1 MNKMST
7 LRLVRNFGFAP
18 SVILFTLLSC
28 SEESGDGSPGP
39 QAGTSSAQGGNATGG
54 VPAAS
59 GGVASA
65 GKANGGSPSTG
76 GTSTTGGTTNPPA
89 TGGTSPTGGSA
100 GSSTGGASGGN
111 ATGGNGGPTGGVGGG
126 GTAGGASGGAS
137 AGGGAGGAAPTAGT
151 SSTDATIVPDP
162 SWACGM
168 ADGVPPPTRGTLV
181 FKASLKLGEIHDVG
195 EVQYGHRRVLDVTG
209 GTLTGDKVSGTVL
222 TGGLDLELE
231 LSNGSIEL
239 EQINIFRTSDNA
251 LIFMR
256 TCGFA
261 PAGDSVTR
269 IVPDIEVAN
278 SSSLSWLNTGKFAG
292 TRVVNEAAKTIE
304 LEVYDVSDVAAAE
317 PKIQI
322 KDPADAKQQPWE
334 CSKETGSRGAS
345 VFTETVT
352 LGSSLSVGQSKRG
365 NRNIIPITGGTVSGR
380 VKGKVLPGGGDYQ
393 SSAGLDAKYTLEAD
407 DGELIVIRNCGPFG
421 ALIPQFEA
429 RVDGPYAFLNAN
441 TFLSSDPGG
450 ASGGVSITFYERQ

>member
-1 MNKMST
+1 MSN
-7 LRLVRNFGFAP
+7 LRVLQNLGRASGAIALMVLACSEKADEGPPAPQAGAP
-18 SVILFTLLSC
+18 SAVGGSVT
-28 SEESGDGSPGP
+28 GGSPGT
-39 QAGTSSAQGGNATGG
+39 GSGGVSGGSKATGG
-54 VPAAS
+54 S
-59 GGVASA
+59 Q
-65 GKANGGSPSTG
+65 T
-76 GTSTTGGTTNPPA
+76 
-89 TGGTSPTGGSA
+89 TGGTSPATGGSQSGPGTGGTTPASGGSA
-100 GSSTGGASGGN
+100 GAPSAGGVAGGGAGAPSQGGT
-111 ATGGNGGPTGGVGGG
+111 ANGGAPGGAGGG
-126 GTAGGASGGAS
+126 GTAGGGGVP
-137 AGGGAGGAAPTAGT
+137 GGGAP
-151 SSTDATIVPDP
+151 SSADATIVPDA
-162 SWACGM
+162 SWNCGM
-168 ADGVPPPTRGTLV
+168 ADGVPPPTKGTLV
-181 FKASLKLGEIHDVG
+181 FKATLKLGEIHDVG
-195 EVQYGHRRVLDVTG
+195 KVQYGERRVLDVTG
-209 GTLTGDKVSGTVL
+209 GTLTGDRVQGTVL
-222 TGGLDLELE
+222 TGGLDLELT

-256 TCGFA
+256 TCGVA

-292 TRVVNEAAKTIE
+292 TRVVDEAAKTIE
-304 LEVYDVSDVAAAE
+304 LEVYDVSEVAAAE

-322 KDPADAKQQPWE
+322 KDPAGDAQQPWE
-334 CSKETGSRGAS
+334 CSKETGPRGAS

-365 NRNIIPITGGTVSGR
+365 NRNIIPITGGTVTG
-380 VKGKVLPGGGDYQ
+380 KIQGKVIPGGGDYQ
-393 SSAGLDAKYTLEAD
+393 SSAGLDAKYTLETN
-407 DGELIVIRNCGPFG
+407 DGEYIVIRNCGPFG

>member
-1 MNKMST
+1 
-7 LRLVRNFGFAP
+7 V
-18 SVILFTLLSC
+18 
-28 SEESGDGSPGP
+28 
-39 QAGTSSAQGGNATGG
+39 AGAAGNA
-54 VPAAS
+54 
-59 GGVASA
+59 
-65 GKANGGSPSTG
+65 
-76 GTSTTGGTTNPPA
+76 
-89 TGGTSPTGGSA
+89 
-100 GSSTGGASGGN
+100 
-111 ATGGNGGPTGGVGGG
+111 
-126 GTAGGASGGAS
+126 AGGAT
-137 AGGGAGGAAPTAGT
+137 AGGGAGGGPPVGGAASA
-151 SSTDATIVPDP
+151 DATIVPDA

-181 FKASLKLGEIHDVG
+181 FRASLELGDIHDVG

-209 GTLTGDKVSGTVL
+209 GTLTGERVQGTVL
-222 TGGLDLELE
+222 TGGLDLELT
-231 LSNGSIEL
+231 LSNGSVEL

-292 TRVVNEAAKTIE
+292 TRVVDEAAKTIE
-304 LEVYDVSDVAAAE
+304 LMVYDVSEVAAAE
-317 PKIQI
+317 PKIVL
-322 KDPADAKQQPWE
+322 KDPEGEAQQPWE
-334 CSKETGSRGAS
+334 CAKLTGSRGES

-365 NRNIIPITGGTVSGR
+365 NRNIIPITGGTVTGR
-380 VKGKVLPGGGDYQ
+380 VQGKVLPGGGDYQ
-393 SSAGLDAKYTLEAD
+393 SSAGLDAKYTLEAN

-441 TFLSSDPGG
+441 DFLSSDPGG
-450 ASGGVSITFYERQ
+450 ASGGVSITFYERR